1 MMAESLQRKYRSS
14 TSGRSAPQVMGQSVG
29 RQPPPTCIMRPTLG
43 VLAALILSSC
53 ASDDARPPSS
63 LCTSEPARQLQRAE
77 KHGPYVPEFPDSN
90 TFTLLGARYTVFSD
104 GRALRYRPEG
114 VVDSFRVPLR
124 DDFVIEGIQHGHFE
138 CDPILQVEYTD
149 GLSSGTHVVR
159 FDRRELSLQ
168 WTARPFGFTHTSPV
182 FENGF
187 LYVAGFG
194 TVGKLDLE
202 SGRYAWRHDNLYE
215 RSTGAFNSF
224 ASPRISGDTV
234 IFTSWKFRPKPD
246 EVERRVRYHKESGEL
261 IPN

>member
-1 MMAESLQRKYRSS
+1 MIPESKQCKYRSS
-14 TSGRSAPQVMGQSVG
+14 ASGRSAPRVMGQSVR

-77 KHGPYVPEFPDSN
+77 KHGSSEFPDSN
-90 TFTLLGARYTVFSD
+90 TFALLGARYTVFSD
-104 GRALRYRPEG
+104 GRALRFRPSG
-114 VVDSFRVPLR
+114 VTDSFRVSLR
-124 DDFVIEGIQHGHFE
+124 EDFVIEGIQHGHFE
-138 CDPILQVEYTD
+138 CDPILQVEYTNVVT
-149 GLSSGTHVVR
+149 SGAHVVR
-159 FDRRELSLQ
+159 FDRRELSVQ
-168 WTARPFGFTHTSPV
+168 WTARQFGFNAASAV

-187 LYVAGFG
+187 LYVAAIG

-202 SGRYAWRHDNLYE
+202 SGRYAWRHDDLYE
-215 RSTGAFNSF
+215 RSTGAFNAF

-234 IFTSWKFRPKPD
+234 IFTSWRSRPKPD
-246 EVERRVRYHKESGEL
+246 EVERRLRYHKESGEL

>member
-1 MMAESLQRKYRSS
+1 MVMIPESMQRKYRSS
-14 TSGRSAPQVMGQSVG
+14 ASGRSAPGAG
-29 RQPPPTCIMRPTLG
+29 PIRWPAACIMRPTLR
-43 VLAALILSSC
+43 VLAALMLSSC

-63 LCTSEPARQLQRAE
+63 PCASEPARQLQRAE
-77 KHGPYVPEFPDSN
+77 RHPAVAALPDSN
-90 TFTLLGARYTVFSD
+90 TFTLLDYRYTVFSD

-114 VVDSFRVPLR
+114 VVDSFRVPLP
-124 DDFVIEGIQHGHFE
+124 DSVVIEDIQYGHFE

-149 GLSSGTHVVR
+149 VVSAGAHVVR
-159 FDRRELSLQ
+159 FDRRELSVQ
-168 WTARPFGFTHTSPV
+168 WSARPFGFTSTSPV

-187 LYVAGFG
+187 LYLAAIG

-234 IFTSWKFRPKPD
+234 IFTSVKFRPSPG
-246 EVERRVRYHKESGEL
+246 EVERRSTCSRH
-261 IPN
+261 